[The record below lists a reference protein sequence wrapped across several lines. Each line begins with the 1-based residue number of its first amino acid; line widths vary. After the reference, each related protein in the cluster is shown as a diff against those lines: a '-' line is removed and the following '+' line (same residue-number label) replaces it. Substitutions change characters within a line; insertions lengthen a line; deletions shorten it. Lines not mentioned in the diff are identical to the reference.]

1 MATEIRFVWILLYEH
16 DLLRSMTYKPTEA
29 EKELLL
35 KLKGVTLEDIQQL
48 AWVFSML
55 MSEGSNSITPVSLQT
70 CYRTHFRMD
79 FSNDQCNQMISIFI
93 GNSNLAAGEA
103 DHIDFTHFAK
113 RVVSIRNG
121 DEPGVAA
128 GSFGTFFDMASGTS
142 GQLELGSMQS
152 VLQSLDVNVVQDE
165 AQDMLLYSQSLNLG
179 AGSMGFT
186 GDKSAL
192 PPQLPLDDKD

>member
-1 MATEIRFVWILLYEH
+1 
-16 DLLRSMTYKPTEA
+16 MTYKPTEA

-70 CYRTHFRMD
+70 CYRKRFRMD
-79 FSNDQCNQMISIFI
+79 FSDDQCNQMISIFI
-93 GNSNLAAGEA
+93 NGNSNLAAGEA
-103 DHIDFTHFAK
+103 DHIDFTHFTK
-113 RVVSIRNG
+113 RIVTIRNG

-142 GQLELGSMQS
+142 GQLELGTMQN

-186 GDKSAL
+186 GEKSAL